1 MPSELI
7 RTGETSF
14 MTVDIASSIV
24 RVLADD
30 LGLRVLEAMIQ
41 SSVPFR

>member
-1 MPSELI
+1 MSGELI
-7 RTGETSF
+7 RTGVTSF
-14 MTVDIASSIV
+14 MAVGIASSIA

-30 LGLRVLEAMIQ
+30 LGLRVLEAIIQ